1 MVRCLWAILPAS
13 ILWGASLPL
22 ALAAVTGGGEDPGR
36 VVGGV
41 YAANTL
47 GAIVG
52 ALGVSL
58 ILVPWIGTQNS
69 QRLLLIVSALA
80 RIAFR
85 SFVDL
90 ARWPALGFWSPAVS
104 CS

>member
-1 MVRCLWAILPAS
+1 M
-13 ILWGASLPL
+13 
-22 ALAAVTGGGEDPGR
+22 TTGGEDPGR

-58 ILVPWIGTQNS
+58 VLVPWIGTQNT
-69 QRLLLIVSALA
+69 QRTLLVISALGA
-80 RIAFR
+80 V
-85 SFVDL
+85 FVLLPRAKEIVVASLIL
-90 ARWPALGFWSPAVS
+90 AGVLALGDRSRARSVDRLRPPHAQLHE
-104 CS
+104 